1 MDASVFPLMMGHD
14 AVQVLIPLPIPRALR
29 SETAATDMYS
39 STYSSVYAWAGLV
52 VVCSGRSCTH
62 SAVGRRASERASK
75 QASKQRAVAQGLLKG
90 KAGGHGVKPVEKG
103 SMRCVRTSWMRA
115 G

>member
-75 QASKQRAVAQGLLKG
+75 QAKSGGPGLAQGEG
-90 KAGGHGVKPVEKG
+90 GWAWRQAGREGQHAL
-103 SMRCVRTSWMRA
+103 RTY
-115 G
+115 